1 MTRTQFLI
9 LIVTSITLV
18 VVTVANLLVQRSI
31 QQANNLAMQQQAY
44 INNTRQADSTL
55 QQLVIRIAQASDRDP
70 RLRDIL
76 AKRGLK
82 ATLNIDGQERQFP

>member
-1 MTRTQFLI
+1 MTRTQYLI
-9 LIVTSITLV
+9 LIITSVTLV
-18 VVTVANLLVQRSI
+18 VVTVANLFVQRSI

-55 QQLVIRIAQASDRDP
+55 QQLVIRIAQGSDRDP

-76 AKRGLK
+76 SKRGLK

>member
-1 MTRTQFLI
+1 MTRTQYI
-9 LIVTSITLV
+9 TLIVTSITLV
-18 VVTVANLLVQRSI
+18 VVTVLNLYLQHGIQR
-31 QQANNLAMQQQAY
+31 ANNIAMQQQAY
-44 INNTRQADSTL
+44 INNSRQVDGTL
-55 QQLVIRIAQASDRDP
+55 QQLVIRIAQGSDRDP

>member
-9 LIVTSITLV
+9 LMVTSVTLV
-18 VVTVANLLVQRSI
+18 VVTVANLFVQRSI

-55 QQLVIRIAQASDRDP
+55 QQLVIRIAQGSDHDP

-76 AKRGLK
+76 SKRGLK

>member
-1 MTRTQFLI
+1 ML
-9 LIVTSITLV
+9 VTSVTLV
-18 VVTVANLLVQRSI
+18 VVTVANLFVQRSI
-31 QQANNLAMQQQAY
+31 QQANNVAMQQQAY

-55 QQLVIRIAQASDRDP
+55 QQLVIRIAQGSDRDP